1 MTPPV
6 LLLVGAAGVLFPST
20 APTREYP
27 AQLGQAQSSL
37 FDRRGFFHQVGS
49 AAAVCALSAASPS
62 LAVSID
68 PDKYG
73 DKELK
78 IATVNKIR
86 QNIRNEC
93 ANDFSLI
100 VPLFQL
106 SLSDAFSY
114 DPVKGIGGIDGSILL
129 EMDRSSSKG
138 LEKAAAKVRQ
148 LHSDLARTTEI
159 TYADVVAFAGAA
171 AIEAVGGPK
180 INVQLGRDEAKAPEP
195 EGTRA
200 GFSWEAP
207 TLDSFRALTAG
218 AGLSNAELVALIG
231 TLGTLKLASQPED
244 SIDDEEDDGV
254 DAAGRA
260 AAAEVGAG
268 YGDAMY
274 GKARA
279 SGPKVTDSDYFAR
292 QKLAVDVRVQRI
304 GTQAF
309 DTTYFVALLDK
320 KRDTPLSQLE
330 SDVLKDPAL
339 KKVVEEFA
347 GSKQKF
353 RETVRKTYRK
363 LQLLGASYKGA
374 SGFLDSDD

>member
-1 MTPPV
+1 MLKAATAAAAC
-6 LLLVGAAGVLFPST
+6 AAG
-20 APTREYP
+20 
-27 AQLGQAQSSL
+27 
-37 FDRRGFFHQVGS
+37 
-49 AAAVCALSAASPS
+49 AASPA
-62 LAVSID
+62 LAVSVD

-86 QNIRNEC
+86 QNVRNEC
-93 ANDFSLI
+93 AADLSLI

-106 SLSDAFSY
+106 SLADAFSY
-114 DPVKGIGGIDGSILL
+114 DAATGSGGIDGSILY
-129 EMDRSSSKG
+129 EMDRASSKG

-148 LHSDLARTTEI
+148 LHADLARTTEI

-180 INVQLGRDEAKAPEP
+180 VNVQLGRDDAKAAGP
-195 EGTRA
+195 EGRRA
-200 GFSWEAP
+200 GFSWVSP
-207 TLDSFRALTAG
+207 TLDGFRRLAAG
-218 AGLSNAELVALIG
+218 AGLSNPELVALIG
-231 TLGTLKLASQPED
+231 TLGTLELAASPVSNSAD
-244 SIDDEEDDGV
+244 SDDDDDEV

-268 YGDAMY
+268 SGDAMY
-274 GKARA
+274 GKTR
-279 SGPKVTDSDYFAR
+279 SKGPKVTDSDYTAK
-292 QKLAVDVRVQRI
+292 QKLAVDVRVQKI

-320 KRDTPLSQLE
+320 KRTAPLSPLE
-330 SDVLKDPAL
+330 AAVLKDPEL

-363 LQLLGASYKGA
+363 LQALGDTYKGA